1 MQGLINFF
9 KTASV
14 ILSIISIVGVI
25 FLFMVI
31 GILNRR
37 INRLRKRYDK
47 LLRGR
52 GEINMEELV
61 SMHSKEIENSEIKL
75 SELENDFKLQ
85 KDFIKRSIEE
95 IQNQNN
101 LAVSKIGFHRYN
113 AFEYL
118 KGEMSFSLALLDGSE
133 NGLIVTSIFGREN
146 SQMYAKE
153 VKNLKAV
160 DELSIEEEIALKMAI
175 DKK

>member
-1 MQGLINFF
+1 
-9 KTASV
+9 
-14 ILSIISIVGVI
+14 
-25 FLFMVI
+25 MVI

-85 KDFIKRSIEE
+85 KRF
-95 IQNQNN
+95 
-101 LAVSKIGFHRYN
+101 Y
-113 AFEYL
+113 
-118 KGEMSFSLALLDGSE
+118 
-133 NGLIVTSIFGREN
+133 
-146 SQMYAKE
+146 
-153 VKNLKAV
+153 
-160 DELSIEEEIALKMAI
+160 
-175 DKK
+175 KKKYRGNPKPKQSSCFKDRIS